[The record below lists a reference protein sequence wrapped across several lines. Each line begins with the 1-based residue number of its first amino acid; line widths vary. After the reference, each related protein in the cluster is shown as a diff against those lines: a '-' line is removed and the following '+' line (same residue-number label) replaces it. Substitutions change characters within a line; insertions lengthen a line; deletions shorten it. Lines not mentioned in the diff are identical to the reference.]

1 MATSAPRMLR
11 LGSLLARQAAPSS
24 LLQQQFRTFSDN
36 AAAEAAKAAPEAVKA
51 DSGSKGKIRG
61 VQALIF
67 GGLGA
72 GMLYGY
78 SLFTSQPPPSGPL
91 AGPPTLPT
99 GTAPKTST
107 PGDYAAVRDSISSLL
122 EAADYDDGSYGPLL
136 VRLAWHASGTYDKS
150 SCTGG
155 SNGATMRFPPECE
168 WAANRGLAIARQ
180 LLEPVKAAHPWISYA
195 DLWTLAGVVA
205 IEDMGGPSVA
215 WRPGRED
222 YSDGSKIVPDG
233 RLPNATLGAKHLRD
247 IFHRMGFD
255 DRDIVAL
262 SGAHTLG
269 RCHPDRSGFSGPWT
283 NAPTTFSNLYFQEL
297 VNNKWRPKKWD
308 GPLQYE
314 DAKTGT
320 LMMLPTDLALLS
332 DRTFKKY
339 VAQYAKDEEAFF
351 KDFAVAFGK
360 LLELGVPFPSAEKA
374 AATS

>member
-1 MATSAPRMLR
+1 MALSTPRILC
-11 LGSLLARQAAPSS
+11 LGSALARRAAPSF
-24 LLQQQFRTFSDN
+24 LLQQQFRMFSDN
-36 AAAEAAKAAPEAVKA
+36 AAAEAAKAAPEVVKA
-51 DSGSKGKIRG
+51 DPGAKSKIRG
-61 VQALIF
+61 VQMLIF

-72 GMLYGY
+72 GFLYGY
-78 SLFTSQPPPSGPL
+78 SLFTSQVPQTGPL
-91 AGPPTLPT
+91 VSPAAP
-99 GTAPKTST
+99 APKTST
-107 PGDYAAVRDSISSLL
+107 PGDYAAVRASISSLL
-122 EAADYDDGSYGPLL
+122 DADYDDGSYGPLL
-136 VRLAWHASGTYDKS
+136 VRLAWHASGTYDKV

-155 SNGATMRFPPECE
+155 SNGATMRFPPECA
-168 WAANRGLAIARQ
+168 WAANRGLAIARD
-180 LLEPVKAAHPWISYA
+180 LLEPVKAAHPWISYS

-205 IEDMGGPSVA
+205 IEDMGGPTVA
-215 WRPGRED
+215 WRPGRVD
-222 YSDGSKIVPDG
+222 YPDGSKIVPDG
-233 RLPNATLGAKHLRD
+233 RLPDATQGAKHLRN

-332 DRTFKKY
+332 DRTFKKW
-339 VAQYAKDEEAFF
+339 VSLYAKDEQEFF

-360 LLELGVPFPSAEKA
+360 LMELGVPFPEKPA
-374 AATS
+374 AAS